1 MYAKQRR
8 TTSNT
13 TSALMSFFMRSRV
26 RVLLIIA
33 PVLFTVICIFL
44 ATASSAEDMEDAR
57 RSLPSVS
64 AVAPVQWGQDIVSE
78 TTTTEANG
86 EETTTAEANSEE
98 TTTTE
103 ADGEQTTKETTT
115 TEANDEQSTQDTM
128 TSSTMTTLSDAGLIA
143 LPINSSE
150 ITLDMSQN
158 LTELNKTDEILL
170 PQNITQL
177 NLTEQNSTMQSS
189 VQDFATEQLSSNNTV
204 NVTMAN
210 ETYSVVPEPNVDFKQ
225 NKSSNNSEM
234 RSAQHNTNATDLK
247 LSSDEVDGLNMTL
260 ISPAGA
266 NITFITELP
275 PNVSSPILP
284 STMNISE
291 CTGNASLC
299 AVAPMQD
306 NESKQMS
313 KNDNKNSTV
322 IKNSK
327 MPTSTAKTRQ
337 LSPNSSQFNA
347 SSIAKVKSQNSS
359 FDRIETK
366 VMKDTS
372 KKIKE
377 TSKGIKETSKKI
389 KEAAKGVKETAK
401 GVKDRIMSTLNGIPV
416 SAGKNATTRQ
426 YNETKKNST
435 GDFANQE
442 PHKQDDDGNEEE
454 QVVATDKNNDDGM
467 EKDAD
472 DVQSAMDNKLESLS
486 DDADKEGDLI
496 MKDNWKTSID
506 QEEW

>member
-78 TTTTEANG
+78 TTTTEADG
-86 EETTTAEANSEE
+86 EE

-103 ADGEQTTKETTT
+103 ADDEQTTKETTT
-115 TEANDEQSTQDTM
+115 TEANDEQSTKDTM

-143 LPINSSE
+143 SPINSSE

-189 VQDFATEQLSSNNTV
+189 VQNFAMEQLSSNNT
-204 NVTMAN
+204 
-210 ETYSVVPEPNVDFKQ
+210 
-225 NKSSNNSEM
+225 
-234 RSAQHNTNATDLK
+234 
-247 LSSDEVDGLNMTL
+247 
-260 ISPAGA
+260 
-266 NITFITELP
+266 
-275 PNVSSPILP
+275 
-284 STMNISE
+284 
-291 CTGNASLC
+291 
-299 AVAPMQD
+299 
-306 NESKQMS
+306 
-313 KNDNKNSTV
+313 
-322 IKNSK
+322 
-327 MPTSTAKTRQ
+327 
-337 LSPNSSQFNA
+337 
-347 SSIAKVKSQNSS
+347 NSS
-359 FDRIETK
+359 FDRIKTK
-366 VMKDTS
+366 VMKKTS

-416 SAGKNATTRQ
+416 GAGKNATTRQ

-442 PHKQDDDGNEEE
+442 PHKQDGDGNEEE